1 MSVATTWTPKKK
13 EKFLKHLAK
22 HGNVTAACLASG
34 IKRSTAYDIKNSDPE
49 FYKQWEDA
57 VDAATDLLILEMKR
71 RAYKG
76 TKRPVFFQGK
86 ECGSIREYSD
96 NLAMFLVKGR
106 RPEYATERREL
117 TGRDGGPVQSQNET
131 TVKITEIPKTAKEL
145 LDILD
150 ADQG

>member
-1 MSVATTWTPKKK
+1 MTASTKITPKKR
-13 EKFLKHLAK
+13 ENFLKHLAK
-22 HGNVTAACLASG
+22 HGNVSAAALASG
-34 IKRSTAYDIKNSDPE
+34 TSRIRWYELKRDDPD
-49 FYKQWEDA
+49 FSKLWDDA
-57 VDAATDLLILEMKR
+57 VEIATDLLILEMRR

-76 TKRPVFFQGK
+76 TKKPVFFQGRQ
-86 ECGSIREYSD
+86 CGSIREYSD
-96 NLAMFLVKGR
+96 TLAMFLVKGK

-150 ADQG
+150 SDQG